1 MREIEAARGN
11 AAPQG
16 TDAAGDGPAERQG
29 AHAVASSRGGGRAV
43 RALWAAG
50 GFAAFGLGALGL
62 EPFHNLTTDL
72 GVHDEPHDFFSDLA
86 INKACISTAL
96 LLSVA
101 FSSCARRRSAPALRR
116 ALVRS

>member
-50 GFAAFGLGALGL
+50 G
-62 EPFHNLTTDL
+62 
-72 GVHDEPHDFFSDLA
+72 
-86 INKACISTAL
+86 
-96 LLSVA
+96 
-101 FSSCARRRSAPALRR
+101 
-116 ALVRS
+116 